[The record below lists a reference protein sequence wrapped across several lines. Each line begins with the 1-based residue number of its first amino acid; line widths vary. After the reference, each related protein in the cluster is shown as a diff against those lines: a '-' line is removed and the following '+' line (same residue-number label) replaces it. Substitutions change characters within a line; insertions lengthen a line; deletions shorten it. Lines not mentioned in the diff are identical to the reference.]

1 MFEVHSREIPDTND
15 DGGDDRELCVQMA
28 FKMAAC
34 LPNDPAQAKMILGL
48 TERLYAVVTESR
60 QDRERLAG

>member
-1 MFEVHSREIPDTND
+1 
-15 DGGDDRELCVQMA
+15 MA